1 VFVTLYQWVSSD
13 VYDYLNRWYEVH
25 LIVDFGIP
33 RCTLHDL
40 RGGGPDYNAE
50 SLRRV
55 LSGEKG
61 AIADAIVSL
70 FDRAFFFK
78 WQFFSSL
85 HAPVRRKNQ
94 YLWTEF

>member
-1 VFVTLYQWVSSD
+1 M
-13 VYDYLNRWYEVH
+13 H

-61 AIADAIVSL
+61 AIADAIVSF
-70 FDRAFFFK
+70 FDRAFYFK
-78 WQFFSSL
+78 
-85 HAPVRRKNQ
+85 
-94 YLWTEF
+94 